1 MGHNINMTEIDK
13 ELIDFDLGKDINKI
27 FNNNERFKLEPNMLD
42 YMIGDPEKTEELS
55 SVRFDI
61 IKAMDN
67 DEEKIDA
74 MAKYLKDTIIK
85 QDFPE
90 ELYIWIARDCLGLKF
105 KKYEIEEMKRK
116 YKIKKKK
123 KKKKQI
129 EKQKKKCLVR
139 EVKDTILKF

>member
-1 MGHNINMTEIDK
+1 MTAIDK

-61 IKAMDN
+61 IKEMDN
-67 DEEKIDA
+67 DDGKIDA
-74 MAKYLKDTIIK
+74 MTKYLKDTIIK

-90 ELYIWIARDCLGLKF
+90 ELYIWMARDLSLIHISEPTRP
-105 KKYEIEEMKRK
+105 Y
-116 YKIKKKK
+116 
-123 KKKKQI
+123 
-129 EKQKKKCLVR
+129 
-139 EVKDTILKF
+139 